1 MEVFLYF
8 RGAKSFYMRYLSF
21 IVIFCSVVCQ
31 AQQITIIDSISK
43 EPITLVHVFDGK
55 KGVISSPS
63 GTVFWKQEQSDSLT
77 LSCLG
82 YASKKVIVS
91 QVTDTLYMLPKA
103 LELMPVMVSNRVLTA
118 EEIIDSVKVNT
129 VKTVDFGLSSSEVF
143 VHAIDLVDIQKMDIE
158 IKKSTIVE
166 LDQTFVNEILAQ
178 VPKNESD
185 ESFVKS
191 KWFRDS
197 GGMKYH
203 KLQVLQAAILRDS
216 LIDNQ
221 FDSMEK
227 IITEV
232 LKKRVKKDSYFK
244 VKSGPLITTKIDNPS
259 KEVDSIEQ
267 EESKLTPKEYAANQ
281 LGSLQ
286 RLATENLFEEKNWV
300 LPFLAN
306 HKKYTFSNEGIMY
319 DLNVPVYKIR
329 FNSKKKK
336 DYSGYLLVDMEDFG
350 VHKIIYQ
357 SNKHERRIKL
367 FGLFLEERLNN
378 RTYDFVKNH
387 LGKYTLYH
395 IYEESQQLAG
405 IKRPFKIIEKNKV
418 IKGRNRQNVLSMDVN
433 FSIKETYQK
442 DIYFNSFTPITKE
455 EFDAFKLTHRVVPQ
469 DFYSKSDIQNYISDF
484 PTE

>member
-1 MEVFLYF
+1 
-8 RGAKSFYMRYLSF
+8 MRYLSF
-21 IVIFCSVVCQ
+21 IVLFSSVVCQ

-43 EPITLVHVFDGK
+43 EPIPLVHVFDGK

-63 GTVFWKQEQSDSLT
+63 GTFFWKQEQSDSLS

-82 YASKKVIVS
+82 YASKKVVVS

-118 EEIIDSVKVNT
+118 EEIIDSVKINT
-129 VKTVDFGLSSSEVF
+129 IKTVDFGLSSNEVF
-143 VHAIDLVDIQKMDIE
+143 VHAIDLVDFQKMDIE
-158 IKKSTIVE
+158 IKKSTIPE
-166 LDQTFVNEILAQ
+166 LDQTFVDEILTQ
-178 VPKNESD
+178 IPKNERD

-197 GGMKYH
+197 GGMQQH
-203 KLQVLQAAILRDS
+203 KLQVVQAAILLDS
-216 LIDNQ
+216 LSDNQ
-221 FDSMEK
+221 FDSMGKTINE
-227 IITEV
+227 I

-244 VKSGPLITTKIDNPS
+244 VKSGPLITTKIDHPS
-259 KEVDSIEQ
+259 KKVDSIEQ
-267 EESKLTPKEYAANQ
+267 EESKLTPKKYASNQ
-281 LGSLQ
+281 LGGLQ
-286 RLATENLFEEKNWV
+286 RLATKNLFEEKNWV

-306 HKKYTFSNEGIMY
+306 PKKYAFSNEGIKY
-319 DLNVPVYKIR
+319 DFSVPVYKIR

-336 DYSGYLLVDMEDFG
+336 DYSGYLLVDVEDFG

-357 SNKHERRIKL
+357 SNKHEKRIKL
-367 FGLFLEERLNN
+367 FGLFFEERLNN

-387 LGKYTLYH
+387 LDKYTLYH

-418 IKGRNRQNVLSMDVN
+418 VKGRNRQNVLSMDVN
-433 FSIKETYQK
+433 FSIKEIYQK
-442 DIYFNSFTPITKE
+442 EIYFNSFTPITKE

-469 DFYSKSDIQNYISDF
+469 DFYSKSDVQNYISDF
-484 PTE
+484 PTK